1 MDGEEVGDWLV
12 GGRDAEQGRGGEMK
26 KLALPSTP
34 SHERE
39 RGNDSND
46 REDGSL
52 ARRATRREWDVWYRW
67 RWEGVDETT

>member
-1 MDGEEVGDWLV
+1 MVGG

-52 ARRATRREWDVWYRW
+52 ARRATRREWDVVVPMAV
-67 RWEGVDETT
+67 GGCG